1 MTVQRFVH
9 ASLMLLIVATLVR
22 ADDMVTLERH
32 DKSVAVRIAGLEFA
46 TYNFDSSLPK
56 PFFSPVKAADGT
68 IVTRGLEKPEDHP
81 HHKGIWCSIDEVN
94 EIKYWAEK
102 GKIVNAEVSL
112 PRAQG
117 NPACL
122 GVVNHWLG
130 NDGQPLLTESTMV
143 SIFANRLVVYDL
155 TFSPARPDTP
165 VSFHD
170 TKEGMFG
177 IRLANSMRGK
187 EGGKIVNAEGLQGE
201 KACWGQ
207 ESKWVDYFGQING
220 KSYGVTIFDHPANPR
235 KSRYHVRD
243 YGLFTLSPF
252 GQKSYTGGKLPENP
266 LTLKPGESFRLR
278 YGLYVHDGDTAAGK
292 VHDVADQFV
301 KATGG

>member
-1 MTVQRFVH
+1 MTVRR
-9 ASLMLLIVATLVR
+9 SLLMLCVVGIASTVVR
-22 ADDMVTLERH
+22 ADDVVTLERQ
-32 DKSVAVRIAGLEFA
+32 DKTVAVRIAGQEFA

-81 HHKGIWCSIDEVN
+81 HHKGIFCAVDEVN
-94 EIKYWAEK
+94 DIKFWAEK
-102 GKIVNAEVSL
+102 GKIVNAQVSL
-112 PRAQG
+112 QRSQG

-122 GVVNHWLG
+122 HVVNHWLG
-130 NDGQPLLTESTMV
+130 TDGEPLMVENTMV
-143 SIFANRLVVYDL
+143 SIFANRLVVYDVS
-155 TFSPARPDTP
+155 FSPARADTP
-165 VSFHD
+165 VTFHD

-201 KACWGQ
+201 KVCWGQ

-220 KSYGVTIFDHPANPR
+220 KTYGVTIFDHPANAR

-252 GQKSYTGGKLPENP
+252 GQKSYTNGKLPDDP

-278 YGLYVHDGDTAAGK
+278 YGLYIHDGDTAAGK
-292 VHDVADQFV
+292 VPDVADQFV

>member
-1 MTVQRFVH
+1 MTVRR
-9 ASLMLLIVATLVR
+9 SLLMLCVVGIVSSVVR
-22 ADDMVTLERH
+22 ADDVVTLERQ
-32 DKSVAVRIAGLEFA
+32 DKTVAVRIGGQEFA
-46 TYNFDSSLPK
+46 TYNFDSTLPK
-56 PFFSPVKAADGT
+56 PYFSPVKAADGT

-94 EIKYWAEK
+94 DIKYWAEK
-102 GKIVNAEVSL
+102 GKIVNAGVGLQRS
-112 PRAQG
+112 QG

-122 GVVNHWLG
+122 HVVNHWLG
-130 NDGQPLLTESTMV
+130 TDGLPLMNESTTI
-143 SIFANRLVVYDL
+143 SIFANRLLVYDVS
-155 TFSPARPDTP
+155 FSPARGDTP
-165 VSFHD
+165 VTFHD

-220 KSYGVTIFDHPANPR
+220 KTYGVAIFDHPANAR

-252 GQKSYTGGKLPENP
+252 GQKSYTNGKLPDDP
-266 LTLKPGESFRLR
+266 LTLKPGENFRLR

-292 VHDVADQFV
+292 VSDVANQFV